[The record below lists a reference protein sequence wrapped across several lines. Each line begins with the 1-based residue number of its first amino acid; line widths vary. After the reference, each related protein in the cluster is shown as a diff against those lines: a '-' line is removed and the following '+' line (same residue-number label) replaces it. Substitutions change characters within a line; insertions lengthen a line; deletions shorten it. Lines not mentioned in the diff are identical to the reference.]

1 MRVFYIKWI
10 HTHIHTHAYTFAH
23 LCCFDFLISRSK
35 VSELLNE
42 VFLWVQNPQYYLCK
56 NINYDNDNNNIMPL

>member
-1 MRVFYIKWI
+1 MRIFYIKWT
-10 HTHIHTHAYTFAH
+10 HTHMHTPLLIYAA
-23 LCCFDFLISRSK
+23 LIFLFQEA